1 MSFRVSPGNMAAKMI
16 YFTWGDPCFYWHE
29 QQQHLQVQRRRIYW
43 TNFCDE
49 FIYLPCTTVD
59 TCDCH
64 AIANKWRQG
73 SRLILSLFRLSCIKE
88 SSSVTRTSEKLQRI
102 VNICAPCMG
111 YTIVVPRTM
120 ILATLL
126 WVVFPELS
134 IWTFRN
140 HITLYY
146 VSCSELI
153 RIVYISHV
161 GTI

>member
-1 MSFRVSPGNMAAKMI
+1 MAAKMI

-29 QQQHLQVQRRRIYW
+29 QKQQQHHLQVQRRRIYW

-88 SSSVTRTSEKLQRI
+88 SSSVGRTSEKLQRI

-134 IWTFRN
+134 IWTFWN